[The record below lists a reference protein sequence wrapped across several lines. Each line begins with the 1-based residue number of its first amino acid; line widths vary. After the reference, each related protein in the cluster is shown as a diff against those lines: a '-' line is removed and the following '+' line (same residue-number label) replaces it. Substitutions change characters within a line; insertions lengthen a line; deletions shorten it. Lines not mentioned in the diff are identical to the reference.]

1 MEIGLEQ
8 RLPVVTRCRENKTK
22 ADGSPNC
29 PSRRSADAHFASLY
43 TTLPHFLLRCPWNL
57 RWPSLLHAGQY
68 LHASF
73 PCELHLSRYGNLAGK
88 AYSTNNNDI
97 YCTEGVLRNAN
108 TLKGLLLKKM
118 LDTPQKL
125 GFIFL
130 CPSGK
135 MPSSHAIKMTHAG
148 MTRCVLLSCL
158 DGLMLCV
165 SVSVQ
170 LWHLSHR
177 NPFHYSPTEERAT
190 H

>member
-43 TTLPHFLLRCPWNL
+43 TTLPHFLLRYREIYGGHLFCM
-57 RWPSLLHAGQY
+57 Q
-68 LHASF
+68 ASICMHRF
-73 PCELHLSRYGNLAGK
+73 LVNFIWVGMEIWRERRTQPITMISTVQKGFYGMQIHWK
-88 AYSTNNNDI
+88 D
-97 YCTEGVLRNAN
+97 CCWQ
-108 TLKGLLLKKM
+108 KM